1 MAEKKKMVLS
11 DKSVIPT
18 DEIIFSYIGQKKTL
32 WKLLME
38 YLSENHKDIT
48 GSWNYYNDGK
58 SWLFKVV
65 QKKKTIFWLTLLE
78 DTFKITFYFGDKA
91 EPVIE
96 ESNLPQICKDNFRN
110 GPRYGKIRALSVL
123 INDIS
128 DIEIVKEVIRIKIR
142 IK

>member
-18 DEIIFSYIGQKKTL
+18 EEIIFNYIGQKKAL
-32 WKLLME
+32 WKILME
-38 YLSENHKDIT
+38 YLSENHKDIN

-58 SWLFKVV
+58 CWLFKVV

-78 DTFKITFYFGDKA
+78 DTFRIIFYFGDKA

-96 ESNLPQICKDNFRN
+96 ASDLPQIYKDNFRN
-110 GPRYGKIRALSVL
+110 GPKYGKIRAISIIMNDQDDIKSVEKL
-123 INDIS
+123 IDI
-128 DIEIVKEVIRIKIR
+128 KKRLK
-142 IK
+142 

>member
-1 MAEKKKMVLS
+1 MAGKKKMVLS

-18 DEIIFSYIGQKKTL
+18 DEIIFSYIGQKKAL
-32 WKLLME
+32 WKILME

-96 ESNLPQICKDNFRN
+96 ASNLPQICKDNFRN
-110 GPRYGKIRALSVL
+110 GPRYGKIRAITVKMDDLEDINSIKEL
-123 INDIS
+123 IG
-128 DIEIVKEVIRIKIR
+128 IK
-142 IK
+142 KKMK